1 MGFREKAT
9 DMPRALGLI
18 FALCLWPFWTTFG
31 LASET
36 LSKDHVSQSI
46 SVSLTGDDGDIRV
59 TARIEAPQGDIRLP
73 KTDWLQLTNISV
85 DGQPIAPAEAG
96 MVPANRHK
104 GKPFTATLTGRL
116 PPLARTP
123 RTAAFSGDGSYLIGA
138 DWFPTDDR
146 ALHRF
151 EITLDVPRDQTAV
164 ATGSRTTA
172 QTDADG
178 YSATFTFEGRATD
191 IGIFTGVYEMR
202 ETQRDGRTL
211 RTYFTSDDTDL
222 SEAYLD
228 AAAGYIQTFET
239 RVGPYPYASFSIVS
253 APIPVGLG
261 FAGLTYVSQSILAHP
276 YMRGRSLAHEVLHS
290 WWGNAVAVDYASGNW
305 AEGLTTYQADH
316 ALAET
321 QGQGAAA
328 KMRLDWLRALADLP
342 PDANRLL
349 TAFQS
354 SSHDGQQ
361 AVGYGKAALVF
372 HMLREDIGPNAFDA
386 GIRDFYTTQKHRVA
400 SWADLQAAFERASQR
415 DLGWFFDQ
423 WLTRAGLPEISLAEV
438 RSPDKRSLTLT
449 LTQTQ
454 PHYRLRVPVRIDT
467 TDGTVL
473 DVIELQSGS
482 ATRDIALPGTPTK
495 VTVDPDFALARQLLQ
510 AETAPILA
518 DALFSP
524 DLQRLDMDLSRD
536 FQTAAT
542 RLSESIRGMSRFK
555 MTAPL
560 DKLGTGPVAVI
571 GDSISVAALRDRL
584 VTTPGPSEARA
595 GTARAWAERDASGRV
610 FLFISGDSPE
620 NLGGALE
627 KLGYFGQ
634 RSFVA
639 FDDGEQVA
647 AGNWPV
653 RDSPM
658 VRDLR

>member
-1 MGFREKAT
+1 
-9 DMPRALGLI
+9 MPRALGLI

-36 LSKDHVSQSI
+36 LANDHVSQSI

-59 TARIEAPQGDIRLP
+59 TTRIEAPQGNIRLP
-73 KTDWLQLTNISV
+73 RTDWLQLSDMSV
-85 DGQPIAPAEAG
+85 DGQPIAPAETA
-96 MVPANRHK
+96 MVPAGLHK

-116 PPLARTP
+116 PPLTGTP
-123 RTAAFSGDGSYLIGA
+123 RTAAFSDDASYLIGA

-151 EITLDVPRDQTAV
+151 EITLDVPPDQTAV
-164 ATGSRTTA
+164 ATGSRRAA
-172 QTDADG
+172 QTDAER

-202 ETQRDGRTL
+202 ETQRDGRAL
-211 RTYFTSDDTDL
+211 RTYFASDDTDL

-228 AAAGYIQTFET
+228 AAAGYIQEFET
-239 RVGPYPYASFSIVS
+239 RVGPYPYTSFSIVS

-316 ALAET
+316 AMAET

-328 KMRLDWLRALADLP
+328 KMRIDWLRALADLP
-342 PDANRLL
+342 PDANRPL

-423 WLTRAGLPEISLAEV
+423 WLTRAGLPEISLTEV
-438 RSPDKRSLTLT
+438 RTPDERSLRLT
-449 LTQTQ
+449 LAQTR

-467 TDGTVL
+467 TGGTVV

-510 AETAPILA
+510 EETAPILA
-518 DALFSP
+518 EALFSSE
-524 DLQRLDMDLSRD
+524 LQRLDMELSRN

-542 RLSESIRGMSRFK
+542 QLAGRIRGMSRFK

-571 GDSISVAALRDRL
+571 GDTISVAALRDRL
-584 VTTPGPSEARA
+584 IAMPSPSQARA
-595 GTARAWAERDASGRV
+595 GTARAWAERDASGQV

-647 AGNWPV
+647 SGNWPV